1 MRGAF
6 SVQSCSKAPASLVY
20 HILLFRRIP
29 ARRVQP
35 GIDELPQPI
44 HSRNRVRK
52 PSCRWP
58 CSSRGRPMPAGPR
71 AAPAA
76 A

>member
-1 MRGAF
+1 MRG
-6 SVQSCSKAPASLVY
+6 VY
-20 HILLFRRIP
+20 HLCPKLLKGTCVSGISYSF
-29 ARRVQP
+29 VSEVVDED

-58 CSSRGRPMPAGPR
+58 CGSRGRPMPAGPR